1 MQCPILNGCG
11 INPSVMF
18 KVGTVLAI
26 ATMIII
32 VVYVVSA
39 KKRG

>member
-1 MQCPILNGCG
+1 MQCPILNACG
-11 INPSVMF
+11 IEPSVIF
-18 KVGTVLAI
+18 KAGTVLAI